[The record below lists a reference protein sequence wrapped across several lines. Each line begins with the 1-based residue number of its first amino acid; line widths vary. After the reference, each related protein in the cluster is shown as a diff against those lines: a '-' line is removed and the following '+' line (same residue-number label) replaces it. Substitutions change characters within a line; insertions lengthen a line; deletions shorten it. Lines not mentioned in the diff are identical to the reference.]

1 MEGYIQTGIGVAF
14 SVVFFLIG
22 YRQTIGARNE
32 RIRSANRSIYKALL
46 RRLVLED
53 YLPKV
58 EEINRLIEGKAHEHR
73 VTVGDL
79 YPNEQVLNQVFA
91 EVFDNDFIAP
101 EKRLEIEARI
111 SQAFDELDSRR
122 KSPGDPLAFSAG
134 YQRQKRLATVLSILA
149 SLSGALVSLLL
160 VLKRDS
166 GDEGPTDFEQFI
178 PIGLVFVVSMVAVLA
193 ISIVKKAREA
203 PNDAERAT
211 TQERAQLSQ
220 EVSGILRLLGLEYE
234 VVRDLGGDSGQI
246 FLCRWGGKT
255 VAIETMSWR
264 ATPSTAFLAGTLKS
278 LEGLVSSGKTDGAIA
293 VSRTRIPQLESI
305 RDETTVEVITVKNL
319 VSWLKNWQKAAASVP
334 EVVEVE

>member
-234 VVRDLGGDSGQI
+234 VVRDLGGRFRPD
-246 FLCRWGGKT
+246 FLVQMGGGRP
-255 VAIETMSWR
+255 WR
-264 ATPSTAFLAGTLKS
+264 LRRCHGERRHPLRFS
-278 LEGLVSSGKTDGAIA
+278 
-293 VSRTRIPQLESI
+293 
-305 RDETTVEVITVKNL
+305 
-319 VSWLKNWQKAAASVP
+319 P
-334 EVVEVE
+334 ER